1 MGFSSAMATLDP
13 TAGAGTNPGKPVFLM
28 TGAAGSIGSEV
39 SKALSRD
46 YQVVGLDLDC
56 SGYDWPCR
64 TMDIS
69 DETSVSET
77 LDEIA
82 GPYGRKQK
90 NARRRSLRALIVQQ

>member
-1 MGFSSAMATLDP
+1 
-13 TAGAGTNPGKPVFLM
+13 
-28 TGAAGSIGSEV
+28 
-39 SKALSRD
+39 
-46 YQVVGLDLDC
+46 
-56 SGYDWPCR
+56 
-64 TMDIS
+64 MDIS